1 MKKNYIAPS
10 TQAFAIETSSMIAA
24 TLNVDPN
31 AAKVDNTAALGNEG
45 DMWGDASG
53 SAWGD
58 ADEEEE

>member
-1 MKKNYIAPS
+1 MKKNYIAPNA
-10 TQAFAIETSSMIAA
+10 QIIVVETSHMIAA

-53 SAWGD
+53 SAWD
-58 ADEEEE
+58 DDEEEE